1 MNMYS
6 QYYQSI
12 VDKNKT
18 WFVIGILKSEDNL
31 AFVRTL
37 DKTIGL
43 VEYFVP
49 LKQEPKFLKIMEY
62 FIQSKYV
69 SNLEKKENRLKFEN
83 LS

>member
-1 MNMYS
+1 MYS

-18 WFVIGILKSEDNL
+18 WFVIGYLKSEDNL

-37 DKTIGL
+37 DKSKGL

-49 LKQEPKFLKIMEY
+49 PEQEPRFLKIMQYLIEN
-62 FIQSKYV
+62 QYV

-83 LS
+83 LN